1 MNKIFF
7 YVILSFILFSCSE
20 KHNSEIVTKPANLNN
35 SVSNKNLI
43 FYYSQNNETK
53 VITDYLKIP
62 DEFKSSVMIVD
73 KTLSPEQRM
82 ANKYVYVGDLT
93 KIENDKIP
101 YKIITRK
108 EYEDLFKPKIT
119 IYTTK
124 SCPVCKQL
132 TEYLDTKK
140 VEYIN
145 VDVEENYEGQKELII
160 KAKQSDMSIQGVPVI
175 DLNGKLV
182 MGFDKDLIEK
192 YLNKGTF

>member
-1 MNKIFF
+1 MNNFLF
-7 YVILSFILFSCSE
+7 CLILSFMLFSCS
-20 KHNSEIVTKPANLNN
+20 KKDNSEIIAKPANLNN
-35 SVSNKNLI
+35 SISNKNLI

-82 ANKYVYVGDLT
+82 ANKYVYVSDLT

-108 EYEDLFKPKIT
+108 EYENLLKPKIT

-132 TEYLDTKK
+132 TEYIDSKK

-145 VDVEENYEGQKELII
+145 IDVEENYEGQKELII
-160 KAKQSDMSIQGVPVI
+160 KAKQSDMSINNAI
-175 DLNGKLV
+175 
-182 MGFDKDLIEK
+182 
-192 YLNKGTF
+192 

>member
-1 MNKIFF
+1 MNNFLF
-7 YVILSFILFSCSE
+7 CLILSFMLFSCS
-20 KHNSEIVTKPANLNN
+20 KKDNSEIIAKPANLNN
-35 SVSNKNLI
+35 SISNKNLI

-82 ANKYVYVGDLT
+82 ANKYVYVSDLT

-108 EYEDLFKPKIT
+108 EYENLLKPKIT

-132 TEYLDTKK
+132 TEYLDAKK

-145 VDVEENYEGQKELII
+145 IDVEENYEGQKELII
-160 KAKQSDMSIQGVPVI
+160 KAKQSDMSINNAI
-175 DLNGKLV
+175 
-182 MGFDKDLIEK
+182 
-192 YLNKGTF
+192 